1 MKRLLALFSAPAHSA
16 ALALTG
22 AAAALALT
30 GSAMAQEAKPPA
42 PMLIELFTSQGCSN
56 CPKANALL
64 GTLAKEHDVIALTYA
79 VGYWDYLGWRD
90 TFAKPEFTARQKSY
104 AATLRQGGVYTPEM
118 IVNGAGHASGSR
130 AEKVRALMT
139 SSTPPGA
146 AHIAIEAVLERI
158 SPDKD
163 VDGFHLYNVGGLLTG
178 STVFPPCTPYGVQK
192 LLEHEKVEIAGR
204 NVVVVGA
211 SNIVGKPTA
220 MMLMQRDATVCIC
233 HKLTR
238 DLAIFTLLADILVVA
253 AGVPNLIVPQMV
265 KTGAVVIDVG
275 INRLPDGRLVG
286 DVDFEGVRK
295 KASLITPVPGGVGP
309 MTITMLLHNTLI
321 SAERSVGLS
330 HTD

>member
-146 AHIAIEAVLERI
+146 AHIAVEAGAHITITGAKQEA
-158 SPDKD
+158 PAD
-163 VDGFHLYNVGGLLTG
+163 VWLVEYNPGPVMVSVKAGENA
-178 STVFPPCTPYGVQK
+178 GVNMPHYN
-192 LLEHEKVEIAGR
+192 LV
-204 NVVVVGA
+204 
-211 SNIVGKPTA
+211 T
-220 MMLMQRDATVCIC
+220 
-233 HKLTR
+233 KLTR
-238 DLAIFTLLADILVVA
+238 LGEWRGQSEKFDATCARDC
-253 AGVPNLIVPQMV
+253 
-265 KTGAVVIDVG
+265 VVIVQ
-275 INRLPDGRLVG
+275 
-286 DVDFEGVRK
+286 
-295 KASLITPVPGGVGP
+295 AAQGGPILAAAKGE
-309 MTITMLLHNTLI
+309 
-321 SAERSVGLS
+321 S
-330 HTD
+330 